1 MSRKITLRIKAR
13 GESNSPTVDDLL
25 DQIRDYFEI
34 LKGVEE
40 AVAEDG
46 TQKLEWRIVG
56 ATTNSP
62 INLEAAAFAKEF
74 AVNIDHRADIVTR
87 RVAFGLRQ
95 LQSMGERPPYFT
107 NRVLLRAEKFFER
120 VTNGLEQT
128 TVDHGPD
135 LPTLDL
141 TVAGARLAVSNT
153 RSILSPQNRPYQ
165 EQGSIEG
172 FTHSIDRDGWGRYL
186 LFIHQRLTGE
196 RIKCVLSGEAITEL
210 ETKRVADVW
219 RARRV
224 QVYGRLHFRALGQLT
239 HADAIRVKF
248 LRDRR
253 DLPDVDDILDENFTG
268 GLATEEFL
276 TRLRNGS
283 LS

>member
-1 MSRKITLRIKAR
+1 MTRKITLRIKAR

-25 DQIRDYFEI
+25 EQVRDYFEI

-46 TQKLEWRIVG
+46 AQKLEWRIVG

-74 AVNIDHRADIVTR
+74 AVNIDHRADVVAR
-87 RVAFGLRQ
+87 RVAYGLHQ
-95 LQSMGERPPYFT
+95 LQSLGERPPYFT

-128 TVDHGPD
+128 SVDYGPD
-135 LPTLDL
+135 LPALDL
-141 TVAGARLAVSNT
+141 TVAAARLAVSNT

-172 FTHSIDRDGWGRYL
+172 IHS
-186 LFIHQRLTGE
+186 
-196 RIKCVLSGEAITEL
+196 
-210 ETKRVADVW
+210 
-219 RARRV
+219 
-224 QVYGRLHFRALGQLT
+224 
-239 HADAIRVKF
+239 
-248 LRDRR
+248 
-253 DLPDVDDILDENFTG
+253 
-268 GLATEEFL
+268 
-276 TRLRNGS
+276 
-283 LS
+283 

>member
-25 DQIRDYFEI
+25 DQVRDYFEI

-40 AVAEDG
+40 AVADDG
-46 TQKLEWRIVG
+46 AQTLEWRIIG
-56 ATTNSP
+56 ATANSP
-62 INLEAAAFAKEF
+62 ISLEAAAFAKEF
-74 AVNIDHRADIVTR
+74 AVNIDRRADIVTR
-87 RVAFGLRQ
+87 QTAYGLRD
-95 LQSMGERPPYFT
+95 LQSRGDRPPYFT

-128 TVDHGPD
+128 TVDYGPD
-135 LPTLDL
+135 LPALDL
-141 TVAGARLAVSNT
+141 TVAVARLAVANT
-153 RSILSPQNRPYQ
+153 HRVLSPQNRPYQ

-219 RARRV
+219 RARRL
-224 QVYGRLHFRALGQLT
+224 QVYGMLHFRVLGQLT
-239 HADAIRVKF
+239 QVDAIRVKF

-253 DLPDVDDILDENFTG
+253 NLPDVDDILDENFTG

-276 TRLRNGS
+276 TRLRDGG